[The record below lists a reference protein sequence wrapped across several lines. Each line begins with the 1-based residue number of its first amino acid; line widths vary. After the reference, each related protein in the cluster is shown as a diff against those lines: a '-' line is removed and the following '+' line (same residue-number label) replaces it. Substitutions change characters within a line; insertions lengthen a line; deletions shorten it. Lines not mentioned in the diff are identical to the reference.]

1 MKTLRNI
8 TLLLTVLLTLLLLA
22 ACSGGE
28 AQPET
33 TQNNASTAT
42 AAQSGMPDPKQTLP
56 EAASQTESP
65 AGSGAYDPKS
75 YLDVSGV
82 DFSQPEYVIQ
92 ADDFDGMNELARKM
106 QNFELPADTVVE
118 IFGEVGASMMSH
130 TIVVPNEAG
139 DQRVGT
145 TYEFTGE
152 KEPEVPIDGNPI
164 HIVGVVR
171 MNENYVNVIVV
182 PTERFEVLIR

>member
-22 ACSGGE
+22 ACGGGE

-42 AAQSGMPDPKQTLP
+42 AAQSGMADPKQTLP
-56 EAASQTESP
+56 EAASQAESP
-65 AGSGAYDPKS
+65 AESSAYDPKG

-130 TIVVPNEAG
+130 TIVVPNETG